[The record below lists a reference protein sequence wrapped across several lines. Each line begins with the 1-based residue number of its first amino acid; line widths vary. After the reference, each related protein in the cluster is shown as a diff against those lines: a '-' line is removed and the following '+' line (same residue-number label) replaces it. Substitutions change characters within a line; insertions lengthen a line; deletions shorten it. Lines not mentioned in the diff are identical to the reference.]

1 MQGPTRARTGRRTA
15 RVLALLSVLVS
26 LVAGCTTAGET
37 QDSAKGS
44 KNVVTIAAFSMGN
57 SLDPWSSW
65 ISNYAVQAPY
75 DTLTRQLPDGEVAPW
90 LATSWKYTDSKTL
103 VLKLRDDVD
112 FTDGTHFT
120 AETVKA
126 NLDYGKT
133 VNPKNQGDSAYL
145 DSIKSVVVS
154 GKYEVRIQLSQANPD
169 LPWSF
174 SRWAGWMV
182 STKALAHPKTLAST
196 PVGSGPYILDAK
208 ATTNQQTYVFVKNP
222 DYWAADKVERFDKLT
237 VRIMTDTTAMVN
249 AARAGK
255 VDYLTLS
262 DPSVGVA
269 GMKKGYGGAVSIL
282 GLVFQDLKG
291 RISKP
296 LKDVRVRQALNYA
309 VNRKQLLDAVQQG
322 AGVVN
327 GSVPYSSDSD
337 GYSSALDSHYTYDP
351 AKAKA
356 LLKAAGYPNGFTVK
370 AVINAQFARMEQAL
384 AAQLAKVGVKV
395 ELSSHSSDIFQQTMS
410 GKWAMATFVTN
421 ITGQTYSDVVNSLT
435 PSSIYN
441 PQKNSDA
448 RIQELLA
455 QATATTDAKQRET
468 YYAELA
474 AYAQKQA
481 WLLTPVLFK
490 TAYSYNVDKI
500 KIDAPST
507 VITPD
512 LWYMSPAA

>member
-1 MQGPTRARTGRRTA
+1 M
-15 RVLALLSVLVS
+15 S

-44 KNVVTIAAFSMGN
+44 NDVTIAAFSMGN

-75 DTLTRQLPDGEVAPW
+75 DTLTRQLPDGKVGPW
-90 LATSWKYTDSKTL
+90 LATSWKYTDPKTL
-103 VLKLRDDVD
+103 VLKLRNDVD

-120 AETVKA
+120 AETVEK
-126 NLDYGKT
+126 NLDYAKT
-133 VNPKNQGDSAYL
+133 VNPRNQGDSAYL
-145 DSIKSVVVS
+145 DSIKSVVAS
-154 GKYEVRIQLSQANPD
+154 GTYEVTIRLSQANPD

-182 STKALAHPKTLAST
+182 SAKALANPRTLAST
-196 PVGSGPYILDAK
+196 PVGSGPYILDQK

-222 DYWAADKVERFDKLT
+222 DYWAADKVKRFDRLT

-262 DPSVGVA
+262 DPSVSVS

-282 GLVFQDLKG
+282 GLVFQDLRG
-291 RISKP
+291 RISEP

-309 VNRKQLLDAVQQG
+309 VDRKQLLDTVQKG

-327 GSVPYSSDSD
+327 GSVPYSPDSS
-337 GYSSALDSHYTYDP
+337 GYSSALDGHYSYDP

-356 LLKAAGYPNGFTVK
+356 LLKAAGYADGFTVK
-370 AVINAQFARMEQAL
+370 AVINAQFATMEQAI

-410 GKWAMATFVTN
+410 GKWPVATFVTN

-448 RIQELLA
+448 TIRKLLA
-455 QATATTDAKQRET
+455 RATTTTDAKQRKK

-474 AYAQKQA
+474 AYAQQQA

-490 TAYSYNVDKI
+490 TAYAYNTDKI
-500 KIDAPST
+500 RIDAPST

-512 LWYMSPAA
+512 LWYMSPST